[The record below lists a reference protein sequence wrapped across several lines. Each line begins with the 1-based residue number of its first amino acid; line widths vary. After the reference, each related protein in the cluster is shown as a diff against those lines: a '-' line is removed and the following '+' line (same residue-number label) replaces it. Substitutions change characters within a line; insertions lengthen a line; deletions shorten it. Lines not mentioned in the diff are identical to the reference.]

1 MTDAITNRVEA
12 FLWQPPE
19 HIAKGVARFFLPGL
33 RVLYSLI
40 RDIVAG
46 QLTLRAM
53 SLVYTTLLSMVPL
66 IAFSFSV
73 LKGFGFHKQAEP
85 LLYSFLEPLGPKGVE
100 LTDQVI
106 GFVDN
111 MSGRL
116 LGGIGLLLLVYTV
129 VSMVQKVEGSFNY
142 IWHVQQARSIVRRFS
157 DYLSVILV
165 GPIVMVAAMGMIGS
179 ISSHTL
185 VHRLSEIEPFGST
198 LILAGKLA
206 PVLLLTLLFTFLYVF
221 ITNTHVKIVA
231 GVVGGLSAGFMWAI
245 ASKLFA
251 SFVDGLSV
259 LGVVVDANFAVH
271 GADVAGNHRTF
282 LHGHAAIDTAGTIR
296 FTARFDCDA
305 LIDAGAGRWHRH
317 QER

>member
-259 LGVVVDANFAVH
+259 L
-271 GADVAGNHRTF
+271 
-282 LHGHAAIDTAGTIR
+282 L
-296 FTARFDCDA
+296 
-305 LIDAGAGRWHRH
+305 
-317 QER
+317 